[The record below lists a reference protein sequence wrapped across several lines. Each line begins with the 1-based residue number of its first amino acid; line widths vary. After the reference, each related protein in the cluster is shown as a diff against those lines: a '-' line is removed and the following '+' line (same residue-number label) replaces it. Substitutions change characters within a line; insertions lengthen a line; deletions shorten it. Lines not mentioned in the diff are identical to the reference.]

1 MNVLYFAKIEPLGS
15 LTLIFGHQ
23 TATCFDLRRGGAGI
37 HVSGQ
42 KSYRLRFGVTQVLL
56 ILSKKSWD
64 EKGGEQNT
72 HY

>member
-23 TATCFDLRRGGAGI
+23 TATCFDLRRGGGLEYMSADKKVIG
-37 HVSGQ
+37 
-42 KSYRLRFGVTQVLL
+42 LDVTQVLL